1 MSWKPVTPPDG
12 PAPRGPGRGALL
24 LGLVLLGLAALA
36 ALVVRSDL
44 ADPPFQAFDD
54 RWLGWMGGP
63 HDGLYAAAAAALNWF
78 GGPPGVVVPF
88 GLLLVLLLRRR
99 WVSAA
104 FMLGVYLG
112 GNLLVVQ
119 GLKHLVDR
127 PRPADPMVRVD
138 HGSFPSGHAASA
150 ALLVVL
156 VGALLVPA
164 ARRRAWWIGGAV
176 FTLAMMWSRTWLHA
190 HWLSDTAAG
199 AAAGAGAALVAW
211 WLFGPALARES
222 VRPLGR
228 RGAAAG
234 AAGPGR
240 APAPV
245 SEPVSEPAAAPAPV
259 ATPVLLAERSAA
271 PPP

>member
-1 MSWKPVTPPDG
+1 MSWNPVTPPDG

-24 LGLVLLGLAALA
+24 FGLVLLGLAGLA

-44 ADPPFQAFDD
+44 ADPPFQALDD

-63 HDGLYAAAAAALNWF
+63 HDGPYAAAAAALNWF
-78 GGPPGVVVPF
+78 GGPPGVVVPL

-112 GNLLVVQ
+112 GNMLVVQ

-127 PRPADPMVRVD
+127 PRPADPLVRVD

-164 ARRRAWWIGGAV
+164 ARRRAWWIGGAL

-199 AAAGAGAALVAW
+199 AAAGAGVALVAW
-211 WLFGPALARES
+211 WLFGPALAGES
-222 VRPLGR
+222 VRARGR

-234 AAGPGR
+234 AAAAEPAVTPVP
-240 APAPV
+240 APALLT
-245 SEPVSEPAAAPAPV
+245 EGPAVTSP
-259 ATPVLLAERSAA
+259 
-271 PPP
+271 